1 MRIPEPL
8 TDFLSKE
15 RGCAQRVACRV
26 DCDEIPPSVEV
37 ILEGSFTTRVENYIE
52 LQSVLHISWG
62 TRLKGLTFSSCAK
75 EHDGVIP
82 P

>member
-15 RGCAQRVACRV
+15 RGCVQRVACRV

-37 ILEGSFTTRVENYIE
+37 ILEGSFTIRVENCI
-52 LQSVLHISWG
+52 
-62 TRLKGLTFSSCAK
+62 
-75 EHDGVIP
+75 
-82 P
+82 